1 MRGAGGPGRI
11 PDPRRDFPHRR
22 QLGAADR
29 FLVSGRT
36 CSACGPVRDESRE
49 RGAGDGKADEI
60 FATVVTI
67 GADFERYDIFG

>member
-11 PDPRRDFPHRR
+11 PDPRRDFPHGR

-29 FLVSGRT
+29 FLLSGRA
-36 CSACGPVRDESRE
+36 CSACGPVRDESRD

-60 FATVVTI
+60 FATVVMI